1 MGRSL
6 RIRNVTRGTI
16 VAERCDVA
24 ASYLRRMFGLIPR
37 ARLGEGEGLLLLRTS
52 AITMMFMRFAIDA
65 IAVRADGTV
74 VACWRRL
81 RPWAPVA
88 WARGAASLVELPVGT
103 IDRTGTQPGDLL
115 RFEEAAQGTS
125 VREVS

>member
-1 MGRSL
+1 VRRPL
-6 RIRNVTRGTI
+6 RIHNVTRGTI

-37 ARLGEGEGLLLLRTS
+37 ARLDEGEGLLLLRTS
-52 AITMMFMRFAIDA
+52 AITMMLMRFAIDA
-65 IAVRADGTV
+65 IALRGDGTV

-81 RPWAPVA
+81 RPWLPAA
-88 WARGAASLVELPVGT
+88 WARGAASVLELPVGT
-103 IDRTGTQPGDLL
+103 IDRSGTQAGDQL
-115 RFEEAAQGTS
+115 RFEEVAQGAA